1 MRTSKKDFEKQ
12 LAQIK
17 RRQAR
22 IHCIRQK
29 IPDQPTKATA
39 KCITPSIDEPY
50 EVGET
55 ENHPENIFQ
64 FLQKNVDDPAIRV
77 CL

>member
-1 MRTSKKDFEKQ
+1 MHTSKKDFKKQ

-17 RRQAR
+17 KRQAR
-22 IHCIRQK
+22 ICCIRQK
-29 IPDQPTKATA
+29 ILDQPTKATA
-39 KCITPSIDEPY
+39 KCITPFIDEPY

-55 ENHPENIFQ
+55 KNHPENIFQ
-64 FLQKNVDDPAIRV
+64 FLQKNVDDPAIQV